1 MSININDLVVP
12 WAASPP
18 ILYYQLREKLDNPDT
33 TFDELAAVIKTDPA
47 MGARLLKIVNSAF
60 YGLGEK
66 VDSLTHAL
74 SIVGTEQLTD
84 LALAAIVTS
93 KFQGIPRDLI
103 NMETFWMHSIGCGIA
118 ARKIAKRIPGVD
130 AEKLYLGGMLHDIGS
145 LIFFK
150 ESPEDAKKILV
161 RCKESGENLFKVE
174 KEVLGYDHAE
184 VGGLLLTE
192 WKLSERLVEMVR
204 YHHQPAKAGD
214 FVMET
219 CIIARADALVYEL
232 KVGYSGEPG
241 VPELDP
247 KVSEMIPLSDEE
259 IHSLKEEI
267 VAQVDDTVRM
277 FF

>member
-1 MSININDLVVP
+1 MAIKIDDLVVP

-47 MGARLLKIVNSAF
+47 MSARLLKIVNSAF

-66 VDSLTHAL
+66 VDTLTHAL

-118 ARKIAKRIPGVD
+118 ARRIARQVPGVES
-130 AEKLYLGGMLHDIGS
+130 EKMYLGGMLHDIGS

-150 ESPEDAKKILV
+150 ESPEVAKKILL
-161 RCKESGENLFKVE
+161 RCKESGEHLFKVE

-184 VGGLLLTE
+184 VGALLLTE
-192 WKLSERLVEMVR
+192 WKLSEQLVEMVR
-204 YHHQPAKAGD
+204 YHHQPSKAED
-214 FVMET
+214 SIIET

-232 KVGYSGEPG
+232 EIGSSGEPG

-247 KVSEMIPLSDEE
+247 KVAEMIPISEEE
-259 IHSLKEEI
+259 INALKEEI
-267 VAQVDDTVRM
+267 IEQIDDTVRK